1 MDENIKS
8 QKELTIEDIV
18 NTGNPYC
25 VDVDNKI
32 HYVYSWQ
39 QQILL
44 CEYKQFCPYKKQ
56 DKEQILCDY
65 YSYDNIMERVNE
77 E

>member
-25 VDVDNKI
+25 VDENGNVSYNYLWKEQLLVCENKNP
-32 HYVYSWQ
+32 
-39 QQILL
+39 
-44 CEYKQFCPYKKQ
+44 CDYKIQ
-56 DKEQILCDY
+56 DKNLFLCDY